1 MPCAKRMAPMTV
13 RHFRCSAKGGIE
25 WRLPPSSEIAMY
37 AIAADAARA
46 FPSRLRAVAGL
57 PLRAAEA
64 FLAWRR
70 HREGV
75 RLLLELDDRL
85 LRDAG
90 FIRREL
96 ERLR

>member
-1 MPCAKRMAPMTV
+1 MPAW
-13 RHFRCSAKGGIE
+13 HFRSAAHDGIQWSPITRVAE
-25 WRLPPSSEIAMY
+25 TAMSSVATVAEVRTLSA
-37 AIAADAARA
+37 
-46 FPSRLRAVAGL
+46 RLRAVAGL
-57 PLRAAEA
+57 PLRAFEA
-64 FLAWRR
+64 FMAWRR